1 MNNNIQK
8 LLRGR
13 RVRAKIRGT
22 AEKPR
27 LTVFRSNRSV
37 ELQLIDDVQGKTVA
51 MATTKEVKGAKGKTQ
66 ASEEAGKLI
75 AERAIKAGIRKA
87 VFDRS
92 HYKYHGRV
100 KAVAEGAR
108 KAGLEI

>member
-1 MNNNIQK
+1 MNRNIQK
-8 LLRGR
+8 ILRGR

-27 LTVFRSNRSV
+27 LTVFRSNRSI
-37 ELQLIDDVQGKTVA
+37 ELQLINDVEGKTVA

-75 AERAIKAGIRKA
+75 ATRAIKVGIKKA

-92 HYKYHGRV
+92 HYRYHGRV